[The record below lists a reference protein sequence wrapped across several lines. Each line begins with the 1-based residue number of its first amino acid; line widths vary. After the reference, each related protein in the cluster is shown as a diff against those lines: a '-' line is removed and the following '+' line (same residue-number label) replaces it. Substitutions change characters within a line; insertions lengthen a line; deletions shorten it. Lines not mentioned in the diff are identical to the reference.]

1 MAATGSSCGGTC
13 ASSCVSSTE
22 LTSAGAICGISELSN
37 GVSVVGGA
45 TIDGS
50 LEGTML
56 LMSETDD
63 SAGKGTSDDIDD
75 SKGRLCCAIMLGIST
90 ASTAFADG
98 WLTSAGVGW
107 GGWGGCFI

>member
-1 MAATGSSCGGTC
+1 MAATGSSCDGTC

-56 LMSETDD
+56 LMSETDG
-63 SAGKGTSDDIDD
+63 SAGKGSSDDIDD
-75 SKGRLCCAIMLGIST
+75 SEGRLCCAIMLGIST

-98 WLTSAGVGW
+98 WLTSAGVG
-107 GGWGGCFI
+107 

>member
-1 MAATGSSCGGTC
+1 MAAPASSCDGTC

-37 GVSVVGGA
+37 VSVGG
-45 TIDGS
+45 TTDGS

-56 LMSETDD
+56 LISETDG
-63 SAGKGTSDDIDD
+63 SAGKGTSDDID
-75 SKGRLCCAIMLGIST
+75 SEERFCVIMLGIST

-98 WLTSAGVGW
+98 WLTSAGVG
-107 GGWGGCFI
+107 